1 MRMITILLADDHH
14 VVRQGLRS
22 LIDSQEDFQVIGE
35 ASNGHEALEMIHQLK
50 PQVSVL
56 DLMMPGL
63 NGLEITRQVWRQTQV
78 LILSMHANEAYVIE
92 ALRKGASGYVL
103 KDATANELI
112 QAIRIVASGQR
123 YLSTPFSERAIA
135 AYIERVKTGSLDPYD
150 TLTTREREIL
160 QLVAEGHNSVEIAER
175 LFISPRTVEAH
186 RASLNRKL
194 DFHSHA
200 DLIRLAVKKG
210 LLPIDQ

>member
-1 MRMITILLADDHH
+1 MITVLLADDHI
-14 VVRQGLRS
+14 VMRQGLRA
-22 LIDSQEDFQVIGE
+22 LIDSQADLEVVGE
-35 ASNGHEALEMIHQLK
+35 ASNGHEALEMIQLK
-50 PQVSVL
+50 KPAVSVL

-63 NGLEITRQVWRQTQV
+63 SGLEVTRQVWRISQV
-78 LILSMHANEAYVIE
+78 LILSMHADEAYVIE

-123 YLSTPFSERAIA
+123 YLSSPFSERAIS
-135 AYIERVKTGSLDPYD
+135 AYIQRVKTGSLEPYD

-160 QLVAEGHNSVEIAER
+160 QLVAEGRNSGEIAQR
-175 LFISPRTVEAH
+175 LSISPRTVEAH

-194 DFHSHA
+194 DIHSQA
-200 DLIRLAVKKG
+200 DLIRLAMKKG
-210 LLPIDQ
+210 LLPLDK

>member
-1 MRMITILLADDHH
+1 MITVLLVDDHI
-14 VVRQGLRS
+14 VMRQGLRA
-22 LIDSQEDFQVIGE
+22 LIDSQTDLEVVGE
-35 ASNGHEALEMIHQLK
+35 ASNGHEALELIHQKK
-50 PQVSVL
+50 PAVSVL

-63 NGLEITRQVWRQTQV
+63 SGLEVTRQVWRISQV
-78 LILSMHANEAYVIE
+78 LILSMHADEAYVIE

-123 YLSTPFSERAIA
+123 YLSSPFSERAIS
-135 AYIERVKTGSLDPYD
+135 AYIQRVKTGSLEPYD

-160 QLVAEGHNSVEIAER
+160 QLVAEGRNSAEIAQR
-175 LFISPRTVEAH
+175 LSISPRTVEAH

-194 DFHSHA
+194 DIHSQA
-200 DLIRLAVKKG
+200 ELIRLALKKG
-210 LLPIDQ
+210 LLPLDK

>member
-1 MRMITILLADDHH
+1 MITVLLADDHI
-14 VVRQGLRS
+14 VMRQGLRA
-22 LIDSQEDFQVIGE
+22 LIDSQTDLEVVGE
-35 ASNGHEALEMIHQLK
+35 ASNGHEALEMIQQKK
-50 PQVSVL
+50 PAVSVL

-63 NGLEITRQVWRQTQV
+63 SGLEVTRQVWRISPV
-78 LILSMHANEAYVIE
+78 LILSMHADEAYVIE

-123 YLSTPFSERAIA
+123 YLSSPFSERAIS
-135 AYIERVKTGSLDPYD
+135 AYIQRVKTGSLEPYD

-160 QLVAEGHNSVEIAER
+160 QLVAEGRNSAEIAQR
-175 LFISPRTVEAH
+175 LSISPRTVEAH

-194 DFHSHA
+194 DIHSQA
-200 DLIRLAVKKG
+200 DLIRLAMKKG
-210 LLPIDQ
+210 LLPLDK

>member
-1 MRMITILLADDHH
+1 MITVLLADDHH

-22 LIDSQEDFQVIGE
+22 LIDSQPDFQVVGE
-35 ASNGHEALEMIHQLK
+35 ASEGREALEMIRELK
-50 PQVSVL
+50 PMVSVL
-56 DLMMPGL
+56 DLMMPGM
-63 NGLEITRQVWRQTQV
+63 NGLEITRQVWRISQV

-112 QAIRIVASGQR
+112 QAIHVVAAGQR
-123 YLSTPFSERAIA
+123 YLSSPFSERAIS
-135 AYIERVKTGSLDPYD
+135 AYIQRVKTGSLDPYE

-160 QLVAEGHNSVEIAER
+160 QLVAEGRNSAEIAVR
-175 LFISPRTVEAH
+175 LSISPRTVEAH

-194 DFHSHA
+194 DLHSQA

-210 LLPIDQ
+210 LLPLEK

>member
-1 MRMITILLADDHH
+1 MITVLLADDHI

-22 LIDSQEDFQVIGE
+22 LIDSQEDFQVVGE
-35 ASNGHEALEMIHQLK
+35 ASNGQEALEMIRQLK

-63 NGLEITRQVWRQTQV
+63 NGLEVTRQVWRMTQV

-103 KDATANELI
+103 KDATATELI
-112 QAIRIVASGQR
+112 QAIRVVVSGQR
-123 YLSTPFSERAIA
+123 YLGSPFSDRAIA

-160 QLVAEGHNSVEIAER
+160 QLVAEGHNSQVIAER
-175 LFISPRTVEAH
+175 LSISPRTVEAH

-194 DFHSHA
+194 DLHSHA

-210 LLPIDQ
+210 LLPLEK

>member
-1 MRMITILLADDHH
+1 MITVLLADDHI

-22 LIDSQEDFQVIGE
+22 LIDSQADLEVVGE
-35 ASNGHEALEMIHQLK
+35 ASDGHQALEMIRKLK
-50 PQVSVL
+50 PMVSVL

-63 NGLEITRQVWRQTQV
+63 GGLEVTRQVWRISQV
-78 LILSMHANEAYVIE
+78 LILSMHADEAYVIE

-112 QAIRIVASGQR
+112 QAIRIVAAGQR
-123 YLSTPFSERAIA
+123 YLSAPYSERAIS
-135 AYIERVKTGSLDPYD
+135 AYIQRVKTGSLDPYD

-160 QLVAEGHNSVEIAER
+160 QLVAEGRNSVEIAER
-175 LFISPRTVEAH
+175 LSISPRTVEAH

-194 DFHSHA
+194 EFHSQA

-210 LLPIDQ
+210 LLPLDQ

>member
-1 MRMITILLADDHH
+1 MITVLLADDHI
-14 VVRQGLRS
+14 VMRQGLRA
-22 LIDSQEDFQVIGE
+22 LIDSQTDLEVVGE
-35 ASNGHEALEMIHQLK
+35 ASNGHEALEMIQLK
-50 PQVSVL
+50 KPAVSVL

-63 NGLEITRQVWRQTQV
+63 SGLEVTRQVWRISQV
-78 LILSMHANEAYVIE
+78 LILSMHADEAYVIE

-123 YLSTPFSERAIA
+123 YLSSPFSERAIS
-135 AYIERVKTGSLDPYD
+135 AYIQRVKTGSLEPYD

-160 QLVAEGHNSVEIAER
+160 QLVAEGRNSGEIAQR
-175 LFISPRTVEAH
+175 LSISPRTVEAH

-194 DFHSHA
+194 DIHSQA
-200 DLIRLAVKKG
+200 DLIRLAMKKG
-210 LLPIDQ
+210 LLPLDK

>member
-1 MRMITILLADDHH
+1 MITVLLADDHI

-22 LIDSQEDFQVIGE
+22 LIDSQEDFQVVGE
-35 ASNGHEALEMIHQLK
+35 ASNGQEALEMIRQLK

-63 NGLEITRQVWRQTQV
+63 NGLEVTRQVWRMTQV

-103 KDATANELI
+103 KDATATELI
-112 QAIRIVASGQR
+112 QAIRVVVSGQR
-123 YLSTPFSERAIA
+123 YLGSPFSDRAIA

-160 QLVAEGHNSVEIAER
+160 QLVAEGHNSQVIAER
-175 LFISPRTVEAH
+175 LSISPRTVEAH

-194 DFHSHA
+194 DLHSHA

-210 LLPIDQ
+210 LLPLNQ

>member
-1 MRMITILLADDHH
+1 MITVLLADDHI
-14 VVRQGLRS
+14 VMRQGLRA
-22 LIDSQEDFQVIGE
+22 LIDSQADLEVVGE
-35 ASNGHEALEMIHQLK
+35 ASNGHEALELIQQKK
-50 PQVSVL
+50 PAVSVL

-63 NGLEITRQVWRQTQV
+63 SGLEVTRQVWRISQV
-78 LILSMHANEAYVIE
+78 LILSMHADEAYVIE

-123 YLSTPFSERAIA
+123 YLSSPFSERAIS
-135 AYIERVKTGSLDPYD
+135 AYIQRVKTGSLEPYD

-160 QLVAEGHNSVEIAER
+160 QLVAEGRNSAEIAQR
-175 LFISPRTVEAH
+175 LSISPRTVEAH

-194 DFHSHA
+194 DIHSQA
-200 DLIRLAVKKG
+200 DLIRLAMKKG
-210 LLPIDQ
+210 LLPLDK

>member
-1 MRMITILLADDHH
+1 MITVLLADDHT
-14 VVRQGLRS
+14 VVRQGLRA
-22 LIDSQEDFQVIGE
+22 LIDSQEDFHVVGE
-35 ASNGHEALEMIHQLK
+35 ASNGQEALEMIRQLK

-56 DLMMPGL
+56 DLMMPGM
-63 NGLEITRQVWRQTQV
+63 NGLEVTRQVWRMTQV

-103 KDATANELI
+103 KDATATELI
-112 QAIRIVASGQR
+112 QAIRVVVSGQR
-123 YLSTPFSERAIA
+123 YLGSPFSDRAIA

-160 QLVAEGHNSVEIAER
+160 QLVAEGHNSTVIAER
-175 LFISPRTVEAH
+175 LSISPRTVEAH

-194 DFHSHA
+194 DLHSHA

-210 LLPIDQ
+210 LLPLEK

>member
-1 MRMITILLADDHH
+1 MITVLLADDHI
-14 VVRQGLRS
+14 VMRQGLRA
-22 LIDSQEDFQVIGE
+22 LIDSQTDLEVVGE
-35 ASNGHEALEMIHQLK
+35 ASNGHEALEMIQLK
-50 PQVSVL
+50 KPAVSVL

-63 NGLEITRQVWRQTQV
+63 SGLEVTRQVWRISQV
-78 LILSMHANEAYVIE
+78 LILSMHADEAYVIE

-123 YLSTPFSERAIA
+123 YLSSPFSERAIS
-135 AYIERVKTGSLDPYD
+135 AYIQRVKTGSLEPYD

-160 QLVAEGHNSVEIAER
+160 QLVAEGRNSAEIAQR
-175 LFISPRTVEAH
+175 LSISPRTVEAH

-194 DFHSHA
+194 DIHSQA
-200 DLIRLAVKKG
+200 DLIRLAMKKG
-210 LLPIDQ
+210 LLPLDK

>member
-1 MRMITILLADDHH
+1 MITVLLADDHI
-14 VVRQGLRS
+14 VMRQGLRA
-22 LIDSQEDFQVIGE
+22 LIDSQTDLEVIGE
-35 ASNGHEALEMIHQLK
+35 ASNGHEALEMIHQKK
-50 PQVSVL
+50 PAVSVL

-63 NGLEITRQVWRQTQV
+63 SGLEVTRQVWRISQV
-78 LILSMHANEAYVIE
+78 LILSMHADEAYVIE

-123 YLSTPFSERAIA
+123 YLSSPFSERAIS
-135 AYIERVKTGSLDPYD
+135 AYIQRVKTGSLEPYD

-160 QLVAEGHNSVEIAER
+160 QLVAEGRNSAEIAQR
-175 LFISPRTVEAH
+175 LSISPRTVEAH

-194 DFHSHA
+194 DIHSQA
-200 DLIRLAVKKG
+200 DLIRLAMKKG
-210 LLPIDQ
+210 LLPLDK

>member
-1 MRMITILLADDHH
+1 MITVLLADDHI
-14 VVRQGLRS
+14 VMRQGLRA
-22 LIDSQEDFQVIGE
+22 LIDSQTDLEVVGE
-35 ASNGHEALEMIHQLK
+35 ASNGHEALEMIHQKK
-50 PQVSVL
+50 PAVSVL

-63 NGLEITRQVWRQTQV
+63 SGLEVTRQVWRISQV
-78 LILSMHANEAYVIE
+78 LILSMHADEAYVIE

-123 YLSTPFSERAIA
+123 YLSSPFSERAIS
-135 AYIERVKTGSLDPYD
+135 AYIQRVKTGSLEPYD

-160 QLVAEGHNSVEIAER
+160 QLVAEGRNSAEIAQR
-175 LFISPRTVEAH
+175 LSISPRTVEAH

-194 DFHSHA
+194 DIHSQA
-200 DLIRLAVKKG
+200 DLIRLAMKKG
-210 LLPIDQ
+210 LLPLDK

>member
-1 MRMITILLADDHH
+1 MITVLLADDHI
-14 VVRQGLRS
+14 VMRQGLRA
-22 LIDSQEDFQVIGE
+22 LIDSQADLQVVGE
-35 ASNGHEALEMIHQLK
+35 ASNGHEALEMIQQKK
-50 PQVSVL
+50 PAVSVL

-63 NGLEITRQVWRQTQV
+63 SGLEVTRQVWRISPV
-78 LILSMHANEAYVIE
+78 LILSMHADEAYVIE

-123 YLSTPFSERAIA
+123 YLSSPFSERAIS
-135 AYIERVKTGSLDPYD
+135 AYIQRVKTGSLEPYD

-160 QLVAEGHNSVEIAER
+160 QLVAEGRNSAEIAQR
-175 LFISPRTVEAH
+175 LSISPRTVEAH

-194 DFHSHA
+194 DIHSQA
-200 DLIRLAVKKG
+200 DLIRLAMKKG
-210 LLPIDQ
+210 LLPLDK

>member
-1 MRMITILLADDHH
+1 MITVLLADDHI

-22 LIDSQEDFQVIGE
+22 LIDSQEDFQVVGE
-35 ASNGHEALEMIHQLK
+35 ASNGQEALEMIRQLK

-63 NGLEITRQVWRQTQV
+63 NGLEVTRQVWRMTQV

-103 KDATANELI
+103 KDATATELI
-112 QAIRIVASGQR
+112 QAIRVVVSGQR
-123 YLSTPFSERAIA
+123 YLGSPFSDRAIA

-160 QLVAEGHNSVEIAER
+160 QLVAEGHNSTVIAER
-175 LFISPRTVEAH
+175 LSISPRTVEAH

-194 DFHSHA
+194 DLHSHA

-210 LLPIDQ
+210 LLPLEK

>member
-1 MRMITILLADDHH
+1 MITVFLADDHT

-22 LIDSQEDFQVIGE
+22 LIDSQEDFQVVGE
-35 ASNGHEALEMIHQLK
+35 ASRGQEALEKIRSLK

-56 DLMMPGL
+56 DLMMPGM
-63 NGLEITRQVWRQTQV
+63 NGLEVTRQVWRMTQV

-103 KDATANELI
+103 KDATATELI
-112 QAIRIVASGQR
+112 QAIHVVASGQR
-123 YLSTPFSERAIA
+123 YLGSPFSERAIA

-160 QLVAEGHNSVEIAER
+160 QMVAEGHNSAEIADK
-175 LFISPRTVEAH
+175 LSISPRTVEAH

-194 DFHSHA
+194 DLHSHA

-210 LLPIDQ
+210 LLSLEK

>member
-1 MRMITILLADDHH
+1 MITVVLADDHH

-22 LIDSQEDFQVIGE
+22 LIESQPDLVVVGE
-35 ASNGHEALEMIHQLK
+35 ASEGHEALELIRQVK
-50 PQVSVL
+50 PMVSVL

-63 NGLEITRQVWRQTQV
+63 SGLEVTRQVWRISQV

-103 KDATANELI
+103 KDATATELI
-112 QAIRIVASGQR
+112 QAIHIVSTGQR
-123 YLSTPFSERAIA
+123 YLSSPFSERAIS
-135 AYIERVKTGSLDPYD
+135 AYIQRVKTGSLDPYD
-150 TLTTREREIL
+150 TLTAREREIL
-160 QLVAEGHNSVEIAER
+160 QLVAEGRNSAEIGEK
-175 LFISPRTVEAH
+175 LSISPRTVEAH

-194 DFHSHA
+194 DLHSQA

-210 LLPIDQ
+210 LLPLEK